1 MGSEMGSFQWRF
13 VEYKEQIGFVHQK
26 HCGTGI
32 LHVCPLRRVY
42 HFVSRLAPLVWLAA
56 GTAFCADPGLMRIL
70 KAVEDRYNHAQT
82 LQIAFSEGYSAQGKT
97 RKPETG
103 TLFLRKPGRMR
114 WQYTSPAGKLFLSDG
129 KFVYVVVPDSPRV
142 QKMKA
147 KETEDMRAPL
157 AFLLGRL
164 HFEKD
169 FQNFQSRPEG
179 EDTWIT
185 ADAKKPDLIFSK
197 VEFEV
202 TPQFQIRRLR
212 VTYQDLSVLDFRFD
226 QEKLNPPLD
235 AKLFQ
240 FELPS
245 GSMVEEIVN

>member
-1 MGSEMGSFQWRF
+1 MGSFQWKF
-13 VEYKEQIGFVHQK
+13 VEYKGQNGFVRNFRPQAF
-26 HCGTGI
+26 GRSRAETRI

-42 HFVSRLAPLVWLAA
+42 PFVSRLALLVWLAA

-185 ADAKKPDLIFSK
+185 ADAKKPIDK
-197 VEFEV
+197 GW
-202 TPQFQIRRLR
+202 PA
-212 VTYQDLSVLDFRFD
+212 
-226 QEKLNPPLD
+226 
-235 AKLFQ
+235 AK
-240 FELPS
+240 
-245 GSMVEEIVN
+245 

>member
-1 MGSEMGSFQWRF
+1 LIINYLR
-13 VEYKEQIGFVHQK
+13 QK
-26 HCGTGI
+26 KGI
-32 LHVCPLRRVY
+32 LRAGTLHVSAARRVY
-42 HFVSRLAPLVWLAA
+42 SFVSRLALLVWLAV
-56 GTAFCADPGLMRIL
+56 GTGLCADSSLSRTL

-82 LQIAFSEGYSAQGKT
+82 LQIAFSEGYTAQGKT
-97 RKPETG
+97 RKPESG

-114 WQYTSPAGKLFLSDG
+114 WQYTYPAGKVFLSDG
-129 KFVYVVVPDSPRV
+129 KFVYLVVPDSNRV

-169 FQNFQSRPEG
+169 FQSFESRPEG
-179 EDTWIT
+179 ADTWIS
-185 ADAKKPDLIFSK
+185 AQPKSPDLPYTK
-197 VEFEV
+197 VEFQV
-202 TPQFQIRRLR
+202 TPQFQIRRVQ
-212 VTYQDLSVLDFRFD
+212 VTGQDLSVLDFRFD

-235 AKLFQ
+235 SKLFQ